1 MYLAVAGLL
10 TAGLASCNENAK
22 LASAVEGV
30 WSGNETQIVKKDGK
44 KHDKHGKPENA
55 NIGASINSVTPS
67 FTFAKDVN
75 VKDGGKVTY
84 TGVYSIS
91 QAVSSQSVDVPFEAT
106 ANVKATAEGTWTATD
121 DDEIMLTIDQTSV
134 KTEIDPTSVSFGYA
148 VLTDKPVS
156 ELDSL
161 KANLLPNLEISFGA
175 EVQKRVAMMKKLD
188 DIKFPQTG
196 TMTLEIGKTDYTLT
210 KQ

>member
-1 MYLAVAGLL
+1 MKKIFYIAAVGLL

-22 LASAVEGV
+22 LASQVEGV
-30 WSGNETQIVKKDGK
+30 WSGNVTELVKKDGK
-44 KHDKHGKPENA
+44 KNKETNVS
-55 NIGASINSVTPS
+55 GAATVNSITPS

-91 QAVSSQSVDVPFEAT
+91 QAVSSQVVDVPFEAT
-106 ANVKATAEGTWTATD
+106 ANVKATAEGTWTAID

-134 KTEIDPTSVSFGYA
+134 KTEIDPSSISFGYA